1 MTPAEYIQLKA
12 FCRQDGALLALLW
25 TASFVCYVIGLTQPS
40 MGVVALLLA
49 LATPFFVS
57 YRLGK
62 FRDECLDG
70 VLSFKR
76 GWAFVIFTFF
86 YASLLFALVQLVYFT
101 YMDHG
106 QFVAQ
111 LREMFAMPENA
122 QMMKGMGMADSLN
135 ETLRMMAEMRPVDLV
150 LNILFSNVVIGLI
163 AGLPIAAVT
172 KREVRS
178 TTKKS

>member
-12 FCRQDGALLALLW
+12 FCRQEGALLALLW
-25 TASFVCYVIGLTQPS
+25 TASFACYVAGLTQPTL
-40 MGVVALLLA
+40 GLVAMLLA

-62 FRDECLDG
+62 FRDGCLDG
-70 VLSFKR
+70 ILSFRR
-76 GWAFVIFTFF
+76 GWAFVIFTFIN
-86 YASLLFALVQLVYFT
+86 ASLLFALVQLVYFT

-135 ETLRMMAEMRPVDLV
+135 ETLRMMAEMRPIDLV